1 MKTFRVDGHLFKV
14 TQQGDL
20 QYFVPDFDP
29 VTGLQ
34 GMGGFFK
41 SIGKIFKK
49 VWKPVAIGAAAYYGY
64 KAVSGGSIGNPL
76 SKISLPSAA
85 TITKAAG
92 IAATLYT
99 ANIANQQ
106 AQLQTQYDTQPVQ
119 TALDTPQNQA
129 QSQGSNSRLPDSVK
143 PSLDNTTKLML
154 GGGALVLIL
163 MLVRK

>member
-1 MKTFRVDGHLFKV
+1 MKTFRVDGYLFRL
-14 TQQGDL
+14 TGNGEL
-20 QYFVPDFDP
+20 QYFVPNFDKD
-29 VTGLQ
+29 TGLQ

-49 VWKPVAIGAAAYYGY
+49 VWKPVAIGAAVYYGY
-64 KAVSGGSIGNPL
+64 KAISSGNVSNPL
-76 SKISLPSAA
+76 SKISLPSSE

-92 IAATLYT
+92 IAASLYT

-119 TALDTPQNQA
+119 TILDAPQSGNVQ
-129 QSQGSNSRLPDSVK
+129 QSNNNRLPASVK
-143 PSLDNTTKLML
+143 PSLDTTTKLML

-163 MLVRK
+163 MLIKK